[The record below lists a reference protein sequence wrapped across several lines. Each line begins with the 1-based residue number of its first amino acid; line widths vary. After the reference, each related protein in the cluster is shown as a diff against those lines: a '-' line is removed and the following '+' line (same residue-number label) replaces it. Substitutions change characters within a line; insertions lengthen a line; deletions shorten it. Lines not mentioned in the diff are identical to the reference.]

1 MHKYIKKPFIE
12 NRIMYLFMGGR
23 QHTLGQLAPKITVQ
37 HRFLYRFNPYVPV
50 WEDCLYKLNKCYI
63 TGKEETRVAFH
74 VKKAKREKIYV
85 KVALMAP
92 SGGGK
97 TYGSLRLATGMAE
110 EIKNETGKDARI
122 LLANTEQ
129 KRGYYYAN
137 EFDYDIVD
145 IDAPHNPEKY
155 VELIE
160 FAVSEGYDILII
172 DSSSHEWE
180 GKGGCLELQQQAGG
194 TYQAWGKVTPRH
206 NKFIN
211 AIADSPIHIIATM
224 RGKDQYEV
232 SRDDRGKTSVQ
243 KLGVGAKQRDGFE
256 YEFTC
261 TFLIDQKTNCA
272 EVQKDNTHIFEH
284 EGATLLT
291 ENHGKKIMEWANSGE
306 GYTPVVRNKDNSSD
320 STSTGDD
327 ISSIKKEIIS
337 MCTKLGGTKN
347 KELMNTLKEFAP
359 SGNPN
364 VIKDVDKAKECL
376 AKLNSIKPIEA

>member
-1 MHKYIKKPFIE
+1 M
-12 NRIMYLFMGGR
+12 
-23 QHTLGQLAPKITVQ
+23 
-37 HRFLYRFNPYVPV
+37 
-50 WEDCLYKLNKCYI
+50 
-63 TGKEETRVAFH
+63 AFQ

-85 KVALMAP
+85 KLALMAP

-97 TYGSLRLATGMAE
+97 TYGSLRLASGMAD
-110 EIKNETGKDARI
+110 EIKKETGKDAKI

-145 IDAPHNPEKY
+145 VEPPHNPAKY
-155 VELIE
+155 VELID

-194 TYQAWGKVTPRH
+194 TYQAWSKITPRH
-206 NKFIN
+206 NRFIE

-232 SRDDRGKTSVQ
+232 NKDERGKTSVQ

-272 EVQKDNTHIFEH
+272 EVQKDNTHIFEG

-291 ENHGKKIMEWANSGE
+291 ENHGRKIIQWANSGE
-306 GYTPVVRNKDNSSD
+306 GYTPVAKKDTDQPTADKLSSLKD
-320 STSTGDD
+320 EVIALMG
-327 ISSIKKEIIS
+327 KIIES
-337 MCTKLGGTKN
+337 GIN
-347 KELMNTLKEFAP
+347 KEDVYAVVAENNGGKK
-359 SGNPN
+359 NPN
-364 VIKDVDKAKECL
+364 SLKTEEACKKVLEQLKDKFEVNK
-376 AKLNSIKPIEA
+376 